1 MYRVAAMISTSLPW
15 QVRYEPGVPSDVP
28 APRFAFPSLLSN
40 AAADAP
46 GYPALVFFNHRYS
59 YAQLSAEV
67 ERAAGACLRS
77 GLQPGDRV
85 LFGLPNGPQAVV
97 AALGALAAG
106 GVLVPLPGGIDGDGL
121 ARICARAEPRLALL
135 SPRLAERML
144 VSRPAPPGGLVV
156 VDPDEGLGLDLR
168 LLRRVFGRRSAAVT
182 AMGRA
187 WRDWLADGE
196 GRTLPDL
203 APDAPA
209 LQIHDPHSA
218 GRTAFQFEHR
228 HLMAGVSQ
236 LRVWLTDARP
246 GDDTWLLLAP
256 VGEAF
261 GLTLGLGTAFDM
273 RARLVLAPTVAP
285 EAIGDILRYLR
296 PAYVLTTGSA
306 VQTLVA
312 RPELARMDLRS
323 VRAWITGDDVGAATA
338 AAFEAATGLELCQG
352 FAPPGTA
359 GLATCNPINGKRVAG
374 SVGLPMP
381 GVDLRLGQGLE
392 LAGPNLACDG
402 WLAAARRARVDE
414 AGFLYIGSSR
424 P

>member
-1 MYRVAAMISTSLPW
+1 MISTPLPW
-15 QVRYEPGVPSDVP
+15 QVRYEPGVPNDVP
-28 APRFAFPSLLSN
+28 PPRVAFPSLLSN

-59 YAQLSAEV
+59 YAQLSAAV
-67 ERAAGACLRS
+67 ERAARACLRS

-97 AALGALAAG
+97 AALGALGAG
-106 GVLVPLPGGIDGDGL
+106 GVLVPLPGDADADCF
-121 ARICARAEPRLALL
+121 ARVCGRAEPHLALL
-135 SPRLAERML
+135 SPGLAGRML
-144 VSRPAPPGGLVV
+144 ESQQPPPGGLVV
-156 VDPDEGLGLDLR
+156 VGPDEGLGLDLR
-168 LLRRVFGRRSAAVT
+168 LLRRIFGRAGAAP
-182 AMGRA
+182 GRIGLS
-187 WRDWLADGE
+187 WRDWLTSDE
-196 GRTLPDL
+196 GFTLPEL
-203 APDAPA
+203 EPEAPA
-209 LQIHDPHSA
+209 LQIDDPRSRD
-218 GRTAFQFEHR
+218 GRVHRFEHR
-228 HLMAGVSQ
+228 HLVAGVSQ

-261 GLTLGLGTAFDM
+261 GLTLGLGTAFAM
-273 RARLVLAPTVAP
+273 RARLVLAPSVSP
-285 EAIGDILRYLR
+285 EAIADVLHYLR
-296 PAYVLTTGSA
+296 PAYVLTTGWA
-306 VQTLVA
+306 VQSLVA

-323 VRAWITGDDVGAATA
+323 VRAWITGDDVGVATA

-381 GVDLRLGQGLE
+381 GVDLRLGQGQGLE
-392 LAGPNLACDG
+392 LAGPNLAGDG
-402 WLAAARRARVDE
+402 WLPAARRARVDE
-414 AGFLYIGSSR
+414 AGFLYLGSSR